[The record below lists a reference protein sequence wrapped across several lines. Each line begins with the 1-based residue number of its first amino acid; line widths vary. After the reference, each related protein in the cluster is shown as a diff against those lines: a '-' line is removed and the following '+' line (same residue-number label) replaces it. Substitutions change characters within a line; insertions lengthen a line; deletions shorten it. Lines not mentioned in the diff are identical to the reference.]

1 MGPLAIIAGI
11 GLAISAGSAIMSYS
25 AQKKQQKYQQRA
37 AAAQRGQDNMKAAR
51 DRREAIRSARIAT
64 GSVQQSAVNQGV
76 AGSSAALGGQGSIES
91 QLNQGLSFLDGTNRL
106 ADQAGRDLTQAN
118 KYGMQAQTW
127 NTVGAVGQKIFANA
141 GKFG

>member
-76 AGSSAALGGQGSIES
+76 AGSSAALGGQGSIQS

-106 ADQAGRDLTQAN
+106 ADQAGRDLTKAN
-118 KYGMQAQTW
+118 KYAMNAQTW
-127 NTVGAVGQKIFANA
+127 NTVGAFGQKIFANA